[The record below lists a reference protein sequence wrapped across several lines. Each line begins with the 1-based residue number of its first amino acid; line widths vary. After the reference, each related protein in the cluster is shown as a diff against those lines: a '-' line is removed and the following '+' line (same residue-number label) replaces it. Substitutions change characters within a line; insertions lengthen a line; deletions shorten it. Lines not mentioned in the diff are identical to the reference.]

1 VGGALRADLPPPP
14 PPPPPP
20 LPHHSLRG
28 PRLCL
33 GGWEPGF
40 ASGFTPDEWMQQLL
54 DRAKTAERPGDRA
67 EALAVLRD
75 TTEGDPQ
82 AMLALGAVGVPLI
95 EDLVR
100 GEEGAEGQ
108 NELRVAA
115 LELLSTLLG
124 VGQDFRPVQSGGAE
138 VDRGG
143 EAGGVGPPAGPSR
156 SEMAAQAVRI
166 NSEIFLKDGDGRVG
180 LLLEVLLRE
189 DRLPAP
195 LGQGPAVAGWESLR
209 GGDKRGI
216 FMRLL
221 SAQCLGALER
231 MSPWRVQEAVLVSPN
246 GVVRLVDLA
255 VASNPGGS
263 LRAAVLQL
271 LGALTANSP
280 NAIQLVAFEGGM
292 EKSFGLVA
300 EEGGSEGGSP
310 AALLALEL
318 LHNLLRDN
326 PATQLLL
333 RENGTMARLPELL
346 AVPQK
351 EGRGGGIGAKAAG
364 VALSSLGLQGPMS
377 RAEALE
383 SILALVVALLAP
395 EATRQAHQACLA
407 GGGCVKRLLD
417 IAVERS
423 GAGLPETARV
433 AALHC
438 LALLVSQ
445 NFQTQER
452 LGAAMVRECSLLGTA
467 PEMPALTAILNAA
480 LLSREQVKREAARA
494 TVQSF
499 FSNNGDGQL
508 LLASTLDLAAAEF
521 WDGGHDQETSFGGAL
536 LRSLFRPRTRGAE
549 MGAAAALLSDLMAEN
564 PSVKQRLQ
572 NVGISGRDGAASVP
586 LLQDCLTLF
595 AGASTELGVDLAA
608 EVAPL
613 LQMLLV
619 WMQDFPDAVGTL
631 LSSSGNVPPLIDLV
645 GKGGPVAGLSAAVL
659 AECVL
664 APASVASGD
673 FTPADVVKAV
683 ASQIG
688 LNVYF
693 EAFGN
698 LLESPEFL
706 ADLHSSEA
714 EESKFAKTSPSAYG
728 QGAAAHIAD
737 LHARVKPAMVQH
749 YTQKAPAAA
758 VPPPEL
764 SAMIQG
770 NEKLGEYL
778 SYMQQELTRLKTE
791 NHSLKELTQGGGEEA
806 SVPSGGAPTASLSA
820 AVVADPQL
828 QVEMGRLEGQLRQAE
843 ERARGAE
850 AAASQRAADLSA
862 LSGSYSALES
872 HSFSLESQL
881 QAAQKQLQGAQ
892 TAGAAAAASV
902 GSSPAEVDVLLA
914 RARDETRAEVEA
926 EGDEAMNDLLVC
938 LGQEERKVEALS
950 EKLAELG
957 EDADAIVEAILAE
970 EEADGGPGA

>member
-1 VGGALRADLPPPP
+1 
-14 PPPPPP
+14 
-20 LPHHSLRG
+20 
-28 PRLCL
+28 
-33 GGWEPGF
+33 
-40 ASGFTPDEWMQQLL
+40 
-54 DRAKTAERPGDRA
+54 
-67 EALAVLRD
+67 
-75 TTEGDPQ
+75 
-82 AMLALGAVGVPLI
+82 
-95 EDLVR
+95 
-100 GEEGAEGQ
+100 
-108 NELRVAA
+108 
-115 LELLSTLLG
+115 
-124 VGQDFRPVQSGGAE
+124 
-138 VDRGG
+138 
-143 EAGGVGPPAGPSR
+143 
-156 SEMAAQAVRI
+156 
-166 NSEIFLKDGDGRVG
+166 
-180 LLLEVLLRE
+180 
-189 DRLPAP
+189 
-195 LGQGPAVAGWESLR
+195 
-209 GGDKRGI
+209 
-216 FMRLL
+216 
-221 SAQCLGALER
+221 
-231 MSPWRVQEAVLVSPN
+231 MSPWRVQEAVLGSPN

-271 LGALTANSP
+271 LTALTANSP
-280 NAIQLVAFEGGM
+280 NAVQLVAFEGGM

-364 VALSSLGLQGPMS
+364 VALSSLGLQGPRS

-383 SILALVVALLAP
+383 SLLALVVVLLAP

-407 GGGCVKRLLD
+407 GGGCVGRLLD

-423 GAGLPETARV
+423 GAGLPGTARV

-438 LALLVSQ
+438 LALLVSH

-467 PEMPALTAILNAA
+467 APEMPALTAILNAA
-480 LLSREQVKREAARA
+480 LLSREQVEREAARA
-494 TVQSF
+494 AVQGF

-521 WDGGHDQETSFGGAL
+521 WDGGHGQETSFGGAL

-549 MGAAAALLSDLMAEN
+549 MGAAAALMSDLVAEN

-595 AGASTELGVDLAA
+595 AGASTEPGVDLAA

-693 EAFGN
+693 EAFGQ

-706 ADLHSSEA
+706 ADLRSSET
-714 EESKFAKTSPSAYG
+714 EESKFAQRSLSAYG

-791 NHSLKELTQGGGEEA
+791 NHSLKELTQRGGEEA
-806 SVPSGGAPTASLSA
+806 SVPGGGLPTAPLSA

-828 QVEMGRLEGQLRQAE
+828 QAEVGRLEGQLRQAE

-872 HSFSLESQL
+872 HSFSLESQI
-881 QAAQKQLQGAQ
+881 QAAQKQLQDVQTTGA
-892 TAGAAAAASV
+892 AAAAASV
-902 GSSPAEVDVLLA
+902 GSSPAEVEALLA

-926 EGDEAMNDLLVC
+926 EGEEAMNDLLVC

-957 EDADAIVEAILAE
+957 EDPDSIVEAILAE